1 MLHSPWVR
9 NLLTFR
15 KLEALDRNAVVEF
28 VEKIEIGEK
37 NGADQQAVTVH
48 YRFSDELQDLFQR
61 VYTDGV

>member
-1 MLHSPWVR
+1 MLHSSWIR

-15 KLEALDRNAVVEF
+15 KLEVLDRNAVVEF

-37 NGADQQAVTVH
+37 NEADQQGITVH

-61 VYTDGV
+61 VYMDGI